1 MRVRAAWTEER
12 KRRHSPSKV
21 FIGQPKEGK
30 PSTLI
35 LSADN
40 DEEREYLHSLYLQ
53 VYEHL
58 SSKAGKEIKPIPL
71 QETMEASNENG
82 S

>member
-12 KRRHSPSKV
+12 KRKTSPSKA
-21 FIGQPKEGK
+21 FIGVPNEGK

-40 DEEREYLHSLYLQ
+40 DEEREYLHSIYVQ
-53 VYEHL
+53 VYERL
-58 SSKAGKEIKPIPL
+58 ASQANRQIKPVPL
-71 QETMEASNENG
+71 QETTGDENEN
-82 S
+82 